1 MRWSRRT
8 LSSTLWDTMVS
19 TFLRLPVDPAR
30 DAEIQVL
37 FARGVY
43 DARSAAIVSVMA
55 APLVER
61 GMKIGVLMGTA
72 YLFTREIVR
81 SGAVVQE
88 FQNAA
93 IACARTLTLETGPGH
108 ASRAAVTPFVEEFLA
123 RRRQLEAEKL
133 SADAVREEL
142 EGLSLGRLRMASKGQ
157 ERAGSANDSA
167 MFPLAASSKRAC
179 T

>member
-1 MRWSRRT
+1 M
-8 LSSTLWDTMVS
+8 
-19 TFLRLPVDPAR
+19 
-30 DAEIQVL
+30 L
-37 FARGVY
+37 FAGGVH
-43 DARSAAIVSVMA
+43 DARSAAIASAIA

-93 IACARTLTLETGPGH
+93 ITCEKTVTLETGPGH
-108 ASRAAVTPFVEEFLA
+108 ASRAVVTPFAEEFLA
-123 RRRQLEAEKL
+123 RRRELEAEEAFRR
-133 SADAVREEL
+133 SDAR
-142 EGLSLGRLRMASKGQ
+142 R
-157 ERAGSANDSA
+157 
-167 MFPLAASSKRAC
+167 